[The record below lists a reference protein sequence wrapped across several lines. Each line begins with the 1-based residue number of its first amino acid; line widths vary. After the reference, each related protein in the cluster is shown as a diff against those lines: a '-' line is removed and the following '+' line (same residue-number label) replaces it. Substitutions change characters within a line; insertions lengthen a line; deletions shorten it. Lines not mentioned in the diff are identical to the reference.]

1 MRPKLGA
8 AAVLTILLS
17 LAILAS
23 CSTDGDILYKQRL
36 AWKDPNNVLQ
46 SWDPTLANPCT
57 WFHVT
62 CNMNNSVIRVDLG
75 NAGISGPLLP
85 DLGGLVNLQYLELYG
100 NSLIGPIPAILG
112 NLTNLI
118 SLDLWENLLTG
129 PIPTSL
135 GTISSLRFL
144 RLYQNNL
151 TGSIPPSLGN
161 LTSLQ
166 ELKLEKNAFSGSIP
180 SSLGNLKAL
189 RFLKLNENML
199 TGTVPLEVLSLAIV
213 GNLTELNIARNNL
226 DGTVR
231 SSELRVTAIIQ
242 DELKTT

>member
-1 MRPKLGA
+1 MRPKLVA
-8 AAVLTILLS
+8 AAVLTSLLS
-17 LAILAS
+17 HAILAS

-46 SWDPTLANPCT
+46 SWDPTLAYPCT

-135 GTISSLRFL
+135 GTISTLRFL

>member
-1 MRPKLGA
+1 MRPKLVA
-8 AAVLTILLS
+8 AAVLTSLLA

-23 CSTDGDILYKQRL
+23 CSTEGDILYKQRL

-46 SWDPTLANPCT
+46 SWDPTLANPCI

-62 CNMNNSVIRVDLG
+62 CNMNNSVVRVDLG

-118 SLDLWENLLTG
+118 SLDLWDNLLTG

-135 GTISSLRFL
+135 GTISTLRFL

-151 TGSIPPSLGN
+151 TGSMPPSLGS

-180 SSLGNLKAL
+180 SSLGNLKTL
-189 RFLKLNENML
+189 RFLRLNENML

-231 SSELRVTAIIQ
+231 SSELRVTEIIQ

>member
-1 MRPKLGA
+1 MRPKLVA
-8 AAVLTILLS
+8 AAVLISLLA

-23 CSTDGDILYKQRL
+23 CSTEGDILYKQRL

-100 NSLIGPIPAILG
+100 NSLIGPVPAILG

-118 SLDLWENLLTG
+118 SLDLWDNLLTG

-135 GTISSLRFL
+135 GAISTLRFL

-180 SSLGNLKAL
+180 SSLGNLKKL
-189 RFLKLNENML
+189 LFLKLNENML

-213 GNLTELNIARNNL
+213 GNLTEL
-226 DGTVR
+226 
-231 SSELRVTAIIQ
+231 
-242 DELKTT
+242 

>member
-1 MRPKLGA
+1 MFFR
-8 AAVLTILLS
+8 
-17 LAILAS
+17 
-23 CSTDGDILYKQRL
+23 
-36 AWKDPNNVLQ
+36 
-46 SWDPTLANPCT
+46 
-57 WFHVT
+57 
-62 CNMNNSVIRVDLG
+62 
-75 NAGISGPLLP
+75 
-85 DLGGLVNLQYLELYG
+85 
-100 NSLIGPIPAILG
+100 
-112 NLTNLI
+112 
-118 SLDLWENLLTG
+118 
-129 PIPTSL
+129 
-135 GTISSLRFL
+135 

-213 GNLTELNIARNNL
+213 GNLTELNIARNNM